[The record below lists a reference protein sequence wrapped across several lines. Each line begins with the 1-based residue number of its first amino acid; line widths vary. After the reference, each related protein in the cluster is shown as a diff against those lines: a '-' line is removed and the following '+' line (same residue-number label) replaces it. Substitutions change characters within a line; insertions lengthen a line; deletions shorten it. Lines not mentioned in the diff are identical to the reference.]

1 MSQQASSGVPPVSV
15 TVIGLGYVGLTTAV
29 GLASLGHRVTGV
41 DVDRDRVATIQSGRV
56 PIHEPGLQDA
66 LTRLGPAL
74 TFTTA
79 LDEALASRP
88 EVVMIAVQTEFGAAF
103 VEEAARETGRRLR
116 APATVVLRSTAPL
129 GATRRIGEIVARE
142 HGACVRVVSNPEFLV
157 EGKAYEAFM
166 CPDRIVVGADD
177 DETAALMRRLYAAI
191 EAPLIIT
198 DVATA
203 ELAKYA
209 ANAYLATQISFINE
223 MSDLAA
229 AAGADIAAVS
239 RIIKL
244 DSRVGERAY
253 LNAGMGFGG
262 SCLPKDLRALT
273 RSGEELGIEM
283 RVARAVTAVN
293 EQRAE
298 RVVEQLRQAVGPVEG
313 KRVAVWGLA
322 FKGGTNDVRESPAIN
337 VVRRLL
343 SLGAH
348 VRAFDPLAEPN
359 ALPLVGAGVLCDSL
373 YDPLDEADAL
383 MVLTDC
389 REFAE
394 ADLAV
399 VREHMRGRVIIDGR
413 AVIDPT
419 AARAAGFTYIGA
431 GDKGASNPQ
440 GRRLPRPKADKLTG

>member
-1 MSQQASSGVPPVSV
+1 MSQATSTPGNDRVTV

-29 GLASLGHRVTGV
+29 GLATLGHRVTGV
-41 DVDRDRVATIQSGRV
+41 DVDRDRVATIQSGLV

-66 LTRLGPAL
+66 LTRVGAAM

-79 LDEALASRP
+79 LDEALATRP
-88 EVVMIAVQTEFGAAF
+88 EVVMIAVQTEFGAAM
-103 VEEAARETGRRLR
+103 VEEAAREVGRRLR
-116 APATVVLRSTAPL
+116 SNATVILRSTAPL
-129 GATRRIGEIVARE
+129 GTTRRVAEIVAHER
-142 HGACVRVVSNPEFLV
+142 GAGATVRVASNPEFLV
-157 EGKAYEAFM
+157 EGKAFEAFM
-166 CPDRIVVGADD
+166 RPDRIVVGVEDD
-177 DETAALMRRLYAAI
+177 DTASLMRRLYAAI
-191 EAPLIIT
+191 DAPLIIT
-198 DVATA
+198 GIATA

-229 AAGADIAAVS
+229 AAGADIADVS

-244 DSRVGERAY
+244 DSRVGDRAY
-253 LNAGMGFGG
+253 LNAGIGFGG
-262 SCLPKDLRALT
+262 SCLPKDLRTLT
-273 RSGEELGIEM
+273 RSGEELGVEM
-283 RVARAVTAVN
+283 QVARAVTSVN
-293 EQRAE
+293 EQRAD
-298 RVVEQLRQAVGPVEG
+298 RVVEQLHEAIGPVEG

-343 SLGAH
+343 SLGAT

-359 ALPLVGAGVLCDSL
+359 ALPLVGADILCDTL

-383 MVLTDC
+383 VVLTDC
-389 REFAE
+389 KEFAQ

-413 AVIDPT
+413 AVIDAT
-419 AARAAGFTYIGA
+419 AARAAGFTYIGV
-431 GDKGASNPQ
+431 GDKGTS
-440 GRRLPRPKADKLTG
+440 